1 MDKAAER
8 AEFDVFWQV
17 GVLILTLRFG
27 CHENLE
33 LDVTILLH
41 FQAVFSILYKTNG
54 VCVGFRGNLPQPR
67 IPGISF
73 YSLSLLLLGDI

>member
-1 MDKAAER
+1 MGKVVER
-8 AEFDVFWQV
+8 AEFDVFWLV
-17 GVLILTLRFG
+17 AVLILRLRFG

-33 LDVTILLH
+33 PDVTILLH

-54 VCVGFRGNLPQPR
+54 VCVGFGGRLPQPR